1 MGKSHLRA
9 ALVSALVLLA
19 AAWVPGAVAAGE
31 PDTVVGPW
39 TSQWFVELASP
50 PTADGTSQA
59 TLNNEHASFRSA
71 AKAAGVSYTERF
83 AYSTL
88 FNGVAISTSD
98 RGISELSKLDGVKAV
113 YPVQTMS
120 VDDLDASP
128 FSDREYIPD
137 LQYAITMTGAD
148 VTQTSLGFTGR
159 GVHVAIMDT
168 GIDYDHP
175 DLGGCFG
182 FGCRVSN
189 GFDLVGDDY
198 NDDESDPAW
207 QPVPHPDPF
216 PDDCQGHGTH
226 VAGIVGANGAV
237 KGVAPDVTFGAYRVF
252 GCNGSTSDAVM
263 LAAMERIYNDGAD
276 VLNMSIGDALNNWP
290 GTPTAQASSRLVKK
304 GIVVVA
310 SIGNSGAE
318 GI

>member
-98 RGISELSKLDGVKAV
+98 RGISEPSKLAGVKA
-113 YPVQTMS
+113 
-120 VDDLDASP
+120 ASP
-128 FSDREYIPD
+128 VPPLSAAELARGPVADR
-137 LQYAITMTGAD
+137 ARRA
-148 VTQTSLGFTGR
+148 
-159 GVHVAIMDT
+159 
-168 GIDYDHP
+168 
-175 DLGGCFG
+175 
-182 FGCRVSN
+182 RVR
-189 GFDLVGDDY
+189 
-198 NDDESDPAW
+198 A
-207 QPVPHPDPF
+207 PVPVPD
-216 PDDCQGHGTH
+216 G
-226 VAGIVGANGAV
+226 
-237 KGVAPDVTFGAYRVF
+237 
-252 GCNGSTSDAVM
+252 
-263 LAAMERIYNDGAD
+263 
-276 VLNMSIGDALNNWP
+276 
-290 GTPTAQASSRLVKK
+290 
-304 GIVVVA
+304 
-310 SIGNSGAE
+310 
-318 GI
+318 